1 MNLDRQLQRKPF
13 PGTRFGHDS
22 SSAHALRFNPKP
34 GDYETPSPKRFEQ
47 LTALYHGKYPRRSP
61 RLPS

>member
-22 SSAHALRFNPKP
+22 SSAVALRLSQSRKTTEFPAQ
-34 GDYETPSPKRFEQ
+34 S
-47 LTALYHGKYPRRSP
+47 LTSSYRRYITENTAKEAQIT
-61 RLPS
+61 